1 MPAYLR
7 AIGQSTI
14 QLLLDANRVD
24 HGHLGPPPPAAPAGA
39 AGSRLPARDP
49 RPGRMMA
56 MVART
61 RKPAARQPLP
71 FAFSLPGPRRSAA
84 LQSRPDDA
92 ASRWSCAGGPD
103 SAGRMAAQDALWT
116 DDVVRL
122 LCACDGAFGLI
133 IVQNSSKSMP
143 PSPFASTSWTIL
155 RTRPLLLS
163 SSLLSRLRTLTSS
176 SVEMRPSPSR
186 SNVQKAA
193 QHNSRFVYRSLSII
207 AATNSVKSMRP
218 EPLQS
223 MPLKIS
229 SSARGD
235 WMPWAAKPLRT
246 SSTDSSP
253 SPSRSMRRKS
263 APSRSV
269 SLSGSCWATAVRAT
283 RFIRA
288 CRRNWSS
295 RPTTSG
301 AAASRHPW
309 RPASR
314 TQLSSITRAAV
325 GLSDASRVIMYL
337 TAFFA
342 SPDMDLH
349 LGAVNST
356 MPLRTFLRIS
366 LSSAP
371 PNATRPHSV
380 RWAIAPTLQT
390 SHLAS

>member
-253 SPSRSMRRKS
+253 SPLRSMARKISPRRLL
-263 APSRSV
+263 
-269 SLSGSCWATAVRAT
+269 SLSGICWARAVSAT
-283 RFIRA
+283 RFIRECSRNSWSRSTTLEKLAA
-288 CRRNWSS
+288 CGRTVVSQPLIHGISRACAALARRWGS
-295 RPTTSG
+295 TV
-301 AAASRHPW
+301 
-309 RPASR
+309 
-314 TQLSSITRAAV
+314 SILVTLWLAMSETGSQA
-325 GLSDASRVIMYL
+325 GLSNVYTPFL
-337 TAFFA
+337 TN
-342 SPDMDLH
+342 LK
-349 LGAVNST
+349 
-356 MPLRTFLRIS
+356 IS
-366 LSSAP
+366 LSESPGKGA
-371 PNATRPHSV
+371 
-380 RWAIAPTLQT
+380 
-390 SHLAS
+390 